1 MVIFC
6 LKALSGYLSRGSAA
20 FLLQSTFVM
29 IRFALIKGKRMQ
41 SSLCLQDF
49 TSKHEACCL
58 AVGPKGASSASGL
71 PPGPV
76 RFHGFPHL
84 QECEI
89 NAVSKTEADCWTRW
103 CTGESSIT
111 LEMGGHHQ
119 KVLQAQLTTIC
130 QWRSGKSW
138 SK

>member
-76 RFHGFPHL
+76 RFHGFPT
-84 QECEI
+84 CKS
-89 NAVSKTEADCWTRW
+89 VRSTRFQRPRQIAGQDGVQAKAALHW
-103 CTGESSIT
+103 RWEVIT
-111 LEMGGHHQ
+111 T
-119 KVLQAQLTTIC
+119 KSFK
-130 QWRSGKSW
+130 RS
-138 SK
+138 